1 MMALTA
7 HPLFGLAVSVGAYWL
22 GLKVARWLKTPL
34 ANPLLVAT
42 IAIIA
47 LLKGLGI
54 PLENYMAGGSMI
66 NLMLLPAT
74 AVLAVSIYRQIDV
87 LRQYFLPLVAGCLAG
102 SITSM
107 TSVWLMC
114 RAFRLDERL
123 TAALIPKSV
132 TTAIAVEIART
143 RGGIVAITIAAV
155 LFTGMVGAIFSPA
168 LIRLFRVHDPV
179 IAGVAI
185 GTSSHALGTTKAI
198 ELGEI
203 QGAMS
208 SLSIGIAGLITAV
221 LTLFF

>member
-1 MMALTA
+1 MMTLTA
-7 HPLFGLAVSVGAYWL
+7 HPLFGLFLSIAAYWL
-22 GLKVARWLKTPL
+22 SLKFARRVRTPI

-42 IAIIA
+42 IIIIA
-47 LLKGLGI
+47 LLKIFNI
-54 PLENYMAGGSMI
+54 PLENFMAGGAMI

-87 LRQYFLPLVAGCLAG
+87 LKHYFWPLVVGCLVG
-102 SITSM
+102 SVTSM

-114 RAFRLDERL
+114 RAFRLEDRL

-132 TTAIAVEIART
+132 TTAIAVEIARA
-143 RGGIVAITIAAV
+143 RGGIVAITIVAV
-155 LFTGMVGAIFSPA
+155 LFTGMIGAVFSPA
-168 LIRLFRVHDPV
+168 LIRLLRIDDPV

-185 GTSSHALGTTKAI
+185 GTSSHALGTSKAI
-198 ELGEI
+198 ELGEV

-208 SLSIGIAGLITAV
+208 GLSIGIAGLITAL

>member
-155 LFTGMVGAIFSPA
+155 LFTGMVGAIFAPA